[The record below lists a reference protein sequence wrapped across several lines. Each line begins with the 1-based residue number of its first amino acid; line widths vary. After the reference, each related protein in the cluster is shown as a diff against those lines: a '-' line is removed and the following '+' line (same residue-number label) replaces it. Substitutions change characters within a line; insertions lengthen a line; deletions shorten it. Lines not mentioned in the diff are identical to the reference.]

1 MIHGANCNCKEC
13 ESALSHKIESAFKD
27 AELAKR
33 FTELTGL
40 ELPENYNA
48 ADILS
53 RMKEKC
59 GEGGYEEFVITL
71 IIKSIDNHMGTMPTI
86 STISTISMFIDD
98 YVLNAPVLLRKA
110 VEYLE
115 GK

>member
-48 ADILS
+48 DLLREAVEFLEQT
-53 RMKEKC
+53 K
-59 GEGGYEEFVITL
+59 GEG
-71 IIKSIDNHMGTMPTI
+71 K
-86 STISTISMFIDD
+86 
-98 YVLNAPVLLRKA
+98 
-110 VEYLE
+110 
-115 GK
+115 